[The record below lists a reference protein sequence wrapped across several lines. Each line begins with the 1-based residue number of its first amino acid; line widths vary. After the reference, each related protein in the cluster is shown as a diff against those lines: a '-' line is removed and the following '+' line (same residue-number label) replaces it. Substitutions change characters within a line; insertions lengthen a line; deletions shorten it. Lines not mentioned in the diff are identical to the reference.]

1 MSWWTRLRQGAR
13 LEREL
18 DAELRYHVE
27 RLTQDYLREGLPEAE
42 ARRRARL
49 EFGGLDQMKEECRD
63 ARGTRWVDDL
73 VQDLTFSARLLAK
86 DRLFT
91 AAAVLALGLGI
102 GVNNMLFTI
111 VNALCI
117 RGLSIPHV
125 ERMVYVESSAA
136 GRTRGLAFPELEE
149 IRSESQS
156 LAEISAFITVPAT
169 LAERDLAPD
178 RVTVSYVSPE
188 TTPSGSR
195 PTDARPRLSPGDDRR
210 SAPAVALM
218 SGRLWNTRYGSDP
231 SILGRVIRVNGVSAT
246 VVGVMPEA
254 FRLPGNTDVWLPLAQ
269 TPEAMRE
276 GKDDRPIGLISS
288 MKAGLGVS
296 QVNDELNAL
305 ATRIAQRTP
314 ETNKGVE
321 LIAKPVNQQFN
332 GRITDAVWI
341 AFISVGGL
349 LVLIAC
355 SNVANLLLARSVQR
369 SREIAIRVSMG
380 ATRWRIVRQLLV
392 EGMLLAA
399 IGGLLGLG
407 LSFLGLRI
415 LTSATPAGG
424 LPFWVT
430 FTMDGRVFGVLAAV
444 CLGTVLL
451 FALAPAVHI
460 ARTDV
465 NDLLK
470 EAGRTSSGGTRAR
483 RWTAA
488 LLAAQF
494 GITVILLS
502 SVNLSVRRFRAAER
516 AAVVVNAP
524 QLLTMSVT
532 LPPEK
537 YASPEQRLALYSALR
552 ERLSGIE
559 SVSETAIA
567 SALPFA
573 ARSNRRVVFEKRVT
587 SGDAPPPNVI
597 VVSIGPRYFDT
608 VGVSL
613 YRGRSFVDL
622 DGTPGQPTAIV
633 NQRFASLYFAA
644 DDPIG
649 RANRVRT

>member
-1 MSWWTRLRQGAR
+1 
-13 LEREL
+13 
-18 DAELRYHVE
+18 
-27 RLTQDYLREGLPEAE
+27 
-42 ARRRARL
+42 
-49 EFGGLDQMKEECRD
+49 
-63 ARGTRWVDDL
+63 
-73 VQDLTFSARLLAK
+73 
-86 DRLFT
+86 
-91 AAAVLALGLGI
+91 
-102 GVNNMLFTI
+102 
-111 VNALCI
+111 
-117 RGLSIPHV
+117 
-125 ERMVYVESSAA
+125 
-136 GRTRGLAFPELEE
+136 
-149 IRSESQS
+149 
-156 LAEISAFITVPAT
+156 
-169 LAERDLAPD
+169 
-178 RVTVSYVSPE
+178 
-188 TTPSGSR
+188 
-195 PTDARPRLSPGDDRR
+195 
-210 SAPAVALM
+210 
-218 SGRLWNTRYGSDP
+218 
-231 SILGRVIRVNGVSAT
+231 
-246 VVGVMPEA
+246 
-254 FRLPGNTDVWLPLAQ
+254 
-269 TPEAMRE
+269 
-276 GKDDRPIGLISS
+276 

-314 ETNKGVE
+314 ETNKGVQ

-424 LPFWVT
+424 LPFWVS

-465 NDLLK
+465 NELLK

-552 ERLSGIE
+552 ERLSVIE
-559 SVSETAIA
+559 SVSETRDRERAA
-567 SALPFA
+567 VRGTLESACGVREACDVRRCPPA
-573 ARSNRRVVFEKRVT
+573 QRDRRVDWSPIFRHRRRPAL
-587 SGDAPPPNVI
+587 SRPI
-597 VVSIGPRYFDT
+597 VRGPRRHT
-608 VGVSL
+608 
-613 YRGRSFVDL
+613 RSA
-622 DGTPGQPTAIV
+622 DGDRQPAV
-633 NQRFASLYFAA
+633 CVALLCSRRS
-644 DDPIG
+644 DRP
-649 RANRVRT
+649 ANRVRT